1 MRLALLPPVF
11 LAAALLPCLSA
22 FGAEGVPQRLR
33 KGDAF
38 QVTVD
43 AAKVTRP
50 VNRRVMGFSFH
61 NMWDY
66 TPLYSLRTGEW
77 IVRKSTEKAI
87 RELHVPFGR
96 TLWVDPASAG
106 GADFGV
112 KGGIDR
118 AAEMC
123 RHFGIPQE
131 QFVLEVE
138 GQEQRGR
145 CRRRPGRRW

>member
-1 MRLALLPPVF
+1 MRLALLTTVF
-11 LAAALLPCLSA
+11 LAALAPLLCLSA
-22 FGAEGVPQRLR
+22 FGAEGVPPRLR

-38 QVTVD
+38 RFTVD
-43 AAKVTRP
+43 VTKVTRP

-66 TPLYSLRTGEW
+66 TPLYSLKTGEW
-77 IVRKSTEKAI
+77 MVSESAVKAV
-87 RELHVPFGR
+87 RELRVPFGR

-123 RHFGIPQE
+123 RRLG
-131 QFVLEVE
+131 L
-138 GQEQRGR
+138 
-145 CRRRPGRRW
+145 